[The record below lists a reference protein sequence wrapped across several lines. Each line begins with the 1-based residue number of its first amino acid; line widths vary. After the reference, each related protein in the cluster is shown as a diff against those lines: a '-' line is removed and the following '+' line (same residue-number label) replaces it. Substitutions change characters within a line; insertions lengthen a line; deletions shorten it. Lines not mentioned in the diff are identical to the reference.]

1 VFLVAVP
8 IAAVAFDLSWLLP
21 DSELRKTVHTID
33 AGSQTETPDPHT
45 SVQEIQV
52 AIEHWARRENRRE
65 LYATLAE
72 RASVQLDPWSCWLL
86 YRFADHPERALES
99 VATALKVNPYRV
111 EDGLEGLVE
120 MGLVERTT
128 GRGKPHFVLTETG
141 YEASERLLAA
151 RQAGITELLGG
162 WDPEAYPEIGATVRQ
177 LAHVLQADDTKLL
190 ADATVAARTPP
201 SSSDPMSGQDT
212 SATLMS
218 ARMIYRQRQR
228 VRQ

>member
-1 VFLVAVP
+1 
-8 IAAVAFDLSWLLP
+8 
-21 DSELRKTVHTID
+21 
-33 AGSQTETPDPHT
+33 
-45 SVQEIQV
+45 
-52 AIEHWARRENRRE
+52 
-65 LYATLAE
+65 
-72 RASVQLDPWSCWLL
+72 
-86 YRFADHPERALES
+86 
-99 VATALKVNPYRV
+99 
-111 EDGLEGLVE
+111 

-212 SATLMS
+212 NATLMS